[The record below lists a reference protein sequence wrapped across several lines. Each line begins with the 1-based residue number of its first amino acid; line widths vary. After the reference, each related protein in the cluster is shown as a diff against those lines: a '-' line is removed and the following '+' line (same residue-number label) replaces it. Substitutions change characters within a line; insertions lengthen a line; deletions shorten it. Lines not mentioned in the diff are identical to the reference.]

1 MPHFTT
7 LADAV
12 EYYNST
18 LQTKIHVEL
27 EICRYLIHDTSFT
40 PHEIA
45 SALVRCKHQFRLPNW
60 KKNKIIDTLATNCP
74 WRRTY
79 RDFEELYECICA
91 LFASLG
97 MRAELTCYDVA
108 KRIGYALGCPP
119 VTTVYLW
126 ADPYKNA
133 GMLLAA
139 GVRRRHRM
147 PVPAFVMPL
156 ALLGALDIEHFACI
170 IEYDKAAGLWYLPG
184 TIPHMFSYNIIPTGS
199 TQPLH
204 SKILGKYSIFNGLI

>member
-1 MPHFTT
+1 MPNFAT

-12 EYYNST
+12 AYYNSK

-27 EICRYLIHDTSFT
+27 EICRYLIHDPCFT
-40 PHEIA
+40 PQEIA
-45 SALVRCKHQFRLPNW
+45 NALLRCKHQFRLPNT
-60 KKNKIIDTLATNCP
+60 KKNALINALATHCP

-79 RDFEELYECICA
+79 RDFEELYESICS
-91 LFASLG
+91 LFAAAKIG
-97 MRAELTCYDVA
+97 AELTRYDVA

-126 ADPYKNA
+126 ADPYDNA

-139 GVRRRHRM
+139 GLRKRHKM
-147 PVPAFVMPL
+147 PVSAFAMPL

-170 IEYDKAAGLWYLPG
+170 IGYDKETGRWNLPEH
-184 TIPHMFSYNIIPTGS
+184 IPHRFSYNIIPTGS
-199 TQPLH
+199 TQTLR
-204 SKILGKYSIFNGLI
+204 SKIVDKYTLFKGLI